1 MNRLVGGVMAGLLAV
16 WAGTAMG
23 AEIRGQIEAVDEA
36 AKTITVDGETYKIGE
51 GVAATELVPGEEVV
65 ISYEDEG
72 GEKVINRIEA
82 GEEQ

>member
-23 AEIRGQIEAVDEA
+23 AEIRGQIESVDEA
-36 AKTITVDGETYKIGE
+36 AKTITVDGVTYKIGE

-72 GEKVINRIEA
+72 GEKVVNRIQPGQE
-82 GEEQ
+82 